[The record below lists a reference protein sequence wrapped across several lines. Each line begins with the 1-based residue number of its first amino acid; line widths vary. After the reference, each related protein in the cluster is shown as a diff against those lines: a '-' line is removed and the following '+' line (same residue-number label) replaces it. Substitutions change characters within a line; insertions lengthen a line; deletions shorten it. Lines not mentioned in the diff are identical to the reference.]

1 MKVDFFRHNLDES
14 DCARVL
20 DVLRGRFLTTG
31 EVSKEFEKRFA
42 EYLGVPYVVG
52 VTSCTAG
59 LHLSLLAAGITEGDE
74 VITTP
79 LSFIA
84 TANAIEY
91 VGARPVFVDVES
103 RTGNIDVNNIESAIT
118 PRTKAIIPVHL
129 YGQLC
134 DMKQLQV
141 LANKH
146 ALTIVEDAAHAVE
159 GVRDGMRSGTAGHY
173 ATFSFYATK
182 NITSGEGGAIAVHD
196 VKTRDFLKRLSLH
209 GMSTNAADR
218 YTKKYEHYDMELL
231 GWKYNMTN
239 IQGALLLN
247 QLTRIEESL
256 KHRERLSKNYER
268 AFSGVSGIEF
278 LEVLPRVKSA
288 RHLFTILVSP
298 ERRDATM
305 HSLQEGGIGVAVNFR
320 PIHLMKYYR
329 EKYGFQPGAFPNA
342 EYIGARTLT
351 LPLYPSLSEDEQ
363 RYVIDTVLSVVQA

>member
-14 DCARVL
+14 DCARVV
-20 DVLRGRFLTTG
+20 DVLRGRFLTSG

-134 DMKQLQV
+134 DMKPLQV
-141 LANKH
+141 LAKKH

-159 GVRDGMRSGTAGHY
+159 GVRNGVRSGTVGDY

-196 VKTRDFLKRLSLH
+196 EKVRDLLKRLSLH

-247 QLTRIEESL
+247 QLARIENSL
-256 KHRERLSKNYER
+256 EHRERLSRSYENT
-268 AFSGVSGIEF
+268 FSRVSGIEL
-278 LEVLPRVKSA
+278 LEVLPGVKSA
-288 RHLFTILVSP
+288 RHLFTILVAP
-298 ERRDATM
+298 ERRDAIM
-305 HSLQEGGIGVAVNFR
+305 HSLQESGIGVAVNFR

-351 LPLYPSLSEDEQ
+351 LPLYPSLSDDEQ
-363 RYVIDTVLSVVQA
+363 RYVIDTVLNVVQA